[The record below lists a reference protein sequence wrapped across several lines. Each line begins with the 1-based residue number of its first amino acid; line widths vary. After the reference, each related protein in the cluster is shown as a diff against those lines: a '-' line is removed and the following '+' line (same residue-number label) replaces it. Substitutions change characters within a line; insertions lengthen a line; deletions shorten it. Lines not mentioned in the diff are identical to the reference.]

1 MPHPDSE
8 YNLAKDD
15 ELFNSVWDH
24 GVYNFLRYEGGFCHT
39 YDPPH
44 KSGSGTSNGLY
55 LMLGYANFLKDYGH
69 TNSSFLME
77 KDSAY
82 LMNGFEIYLH
92 DKVSSLFLAHDKSQI
107 TFIGSVLVEI

>member
-1 MPHPDSE
+1 MPHPGSE

-15 ELFNSVWDH
+15 ELFNSVWNH

-55 LMLGYANFLKDYGH
+55 FMLGYASYLKDY
-69 TNSSFLME
+69 SSPKIIIE
-77 KDSAY
+77 KDSSY
-82 LMNGFEIYLH
+82 LMSGFEIYLH
-92 DKVSSLFLAHDKSQI
+92 DKVSFYI
-107 TFIGSVLVEI
+107 